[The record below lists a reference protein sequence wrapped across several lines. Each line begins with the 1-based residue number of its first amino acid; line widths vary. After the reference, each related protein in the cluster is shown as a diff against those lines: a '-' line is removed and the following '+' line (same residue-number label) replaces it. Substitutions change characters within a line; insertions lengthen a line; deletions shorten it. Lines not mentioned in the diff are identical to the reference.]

1 MKTITKKIIE
11 TNENKNNELSKS
23 QEILDYSFKMFLIDV
38 LVKKKEIND
47 MEYLKI
53 KEILKKEHFD
63 YLNKQY

>member
-47 MEYLKI
+47 MEYL
-53 KEILKKEHFD
+53 
-63 YLNKQY
+63 

>member
-1 MKTITKKIIE
+1 MKTIIKNIKE
-11 TNENKNNELSKS
+11 TNEPKKNDISKS

-38 LVKKKEIND
+38 LLKKKEIND

>member
-1 MKTITKKIIE
+1 MKTIIKNIKE
-11 TNENKNNELSKS
+11 TNELKKNDISKS

-38 LVKKKEIND
+38 LLKKKEIND